1 MYAIESLGEALGL
14 GKITL
19 SEHMKSVDAVF
30 EDIQQFLVDEKVATG
45 IMPKTEYADL
55 ITKWIKVLRTY
66 PVDTGTRRDTK
77 IFISSL
83 LVTECWDR
91 FLAMYVPKL
100 KGEKLRFFD
109 IYFEPAALR
118 AAQSD
123 TYVGDV

>member
-1 MYAIESLGEALGL
+1 MHTIEQLGEALGL

-19 SEHMKSVDAVF
+19 ARHMEAVERVF
-30 EDIQQFLVDEKVATG
+30 DNIQQLLVDEGVATG
-45 IMPKTEYADL
+45 KMPHSEYADL
-55 ITKWIKVLRTY
+55 ITKWVKVLRTY
-66 PVDTGTRRDTK
+66 PVNTGTRRDTK

-91 FLAMYVPKL
+91 YLDRYTKAPK
-100 KGEKLRFFD
+100 KMRFFD